1 MAGELA
7 GELAD
12 GFADGPATTLPPPN
26 GAIGSND
33 AVGDGI
39 DDWLQSGA
47 AEEAGAADQAIVAD
61 EAAAAGVDGIITD
74 YPDRLREVLARRG
87 LPLPAPLPM
96 TAR

>member
-1 MAGELA
+1 MA

-47 AEEAGAADQAIVAD
+47 AEEAGSADQAIVAD
-61 EAAAAGVDGIITD
+61 EAAAAGVDGIIAAGELAGLLAGL
-74 YPDRLREVLARRG
+74 PWELAAGAAAAAAARRH
-87 LPLPAPLPM
+87 
-96 TAR
+96 